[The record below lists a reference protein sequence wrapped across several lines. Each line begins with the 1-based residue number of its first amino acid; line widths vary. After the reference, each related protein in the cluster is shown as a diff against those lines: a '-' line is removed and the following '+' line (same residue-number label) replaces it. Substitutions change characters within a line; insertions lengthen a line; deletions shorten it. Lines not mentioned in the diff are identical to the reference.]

1 MTVLRI
7 PGYMFLRERKQK
19 RVTTCHMPGRLGKDS
34 VNISILLL
42 EKLMLREVERLGQ
55 TYLVSMYWDQDP
67 NPGVFTFKSHS
78 ASPSW
83 LPLSPN

>member
-1 MTVLRI
+1 MRI

-19 RVTTCHMPGRLGKDS
+19 RVTTSHTPGKLGKGS

-55 TYLVSMYWDQDP
+55 TYLVSM
-67 NPGVFTFKSHS
+67 
-78 ASPSW
+78 
-83 LPLSPN
+83 